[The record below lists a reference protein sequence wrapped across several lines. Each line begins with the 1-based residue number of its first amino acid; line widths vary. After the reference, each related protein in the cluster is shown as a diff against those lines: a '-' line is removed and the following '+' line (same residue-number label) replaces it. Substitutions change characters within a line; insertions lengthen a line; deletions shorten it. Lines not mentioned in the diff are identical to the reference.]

1 MFTVRARRSWRTG
14 ATGSVKVLRRKTRKP
29 CSPFS
34 PLYELWP
41 MRKPIISALV
51 LTGLVALVLAF
62 FFWPRPGRQIQFASY
77 GKSYDAKPDLA
88 SVERQFPMQR
98 SDRERLMPHDLKA
111 INQEQLDQLYAR
123 LTAGTIPDGL
133 FDGALLQPEGAP
145 LDRIADAVG
154 GLKGLALKFKRRNLG
169 ILVNVL
175 WHGKVFE
182 RNERVARNRIEDL
195 TVLRPLV
202 GGDWKEAP
210 QATVG
215 GRNAWLLFPA
225 KVYCGQGLLDGRRES
240 IVVDYAFADE
250 IVGYH
255 ETPDFLASRQGFSV
269 RDELRMIRPGF
280 YLGRA
285 YLSRI
290 FALNFT
296 LYNDA
301 IARREVK
308 TFARGGVQEDCW
320 VGTQQPGV

>member
-1 MFTVRARRSWRTG
+1 
-14 ATGSVKVLRRKTRKP
+14 
-29 CSPFS
+29 
-34 PLYELWP
+34 
-41 MRKPIISALV
+41 MRKLFISSLA
-51 LTGLVALVLAF
+51 LTGVVSIVLVS

-88 SVERQFPMQR
+88 SVERQFPIQR
-98 SDRERLMPHDLKA
+98 ADRQRLMPHDLKA
-111 INQEQLDQLYAR
+111 FNQEQLDQLYAR

-133 FDGALLQPEGAP
+133 FDGTLLQPEGAP
-145 LDRIADAVG
+145 LDRIAEAVG
-154 GLKGLALKFKRRNLG
+154 GRKGLALKFKRRNLG

-182 RNERVARNRIEDL
+182 RNERVVRNRIEDL

-202 GGDWKEAP
+202 GGGWKERP
-210 QATVG
+210 QTTVE

-225 KVYCGQGLLDGRRES
+225 KVYCGQSLLDGRRES
-240 IVVDYAFADE
+240 TIVDYAFADE
-250 IVGYH
+250 IAGYR
-255 ETPDFLASRQGFSV
+255 ETPDFLASRHGFSV

-285 YLSRI
+285 YLNRI

-301 IARREVK
+301 IARREVEK
-308 TFARGGVQEDCW
+308 FAHGDVQGDCW
-320 VGTQQPGV
+320 IGTQQPGV

>member
-1 MFTVRARRSWRTG
+1 
-14 ATGSVKVLRRKTRKP
+14 
-29 CSPFS
+29 
-34 PLYELWP
+34 
-41 MRKPIISALV
+41 MRKLIISALF
-51 LTGLVALVLAF
+51 LTGVIAIILLVVF
-62 FFWPRPGRQIQFASY
+62 GPRRARQIQFASY
-77 GKSYDAKPDLA
+77 GKSYDAKPELA
-88 SVERQFPMQR
+88 SVERQVPVQR

-111 INQEQLDQLYAR
+111 FNQEQLDQLYAR
-123 LTAGTIPDGL
+123 LTAGPIPDGL
-133 FDGALLQPEGAP
+133 FDGALLQPQGAP

-182 RNERVARNRIEDL
+182 RNERVVRNRIEDL

-210 QATVG
+210 QAKVE
-215 GRNAWLLFPA
+215 GRNAWLMFPA
-225 KVYCGQGLLDGRRES
+225 KVYCGQSLLDGRRES
-240 IVVDYAFADE
+240 TIVDYAFADE
-250 IVGYH
+250 IAGYR
-255 ETPDFLASRQGFSV
+255 ETPDFLASRHGFSV

-285 YLSRI
+285 YLNRI

-308 TFARGGVQEDCW
+308 KFARGDVQEDCW